1 MGIHEDGAHRV
12 SSESQSTDFDKHQPD
27 LADSTPNDAH
37 EYEPS
42 EPSVTIDVQEATI
55 EDSSDSLEVDEADHG
70 STRVLTVDT
79 GVRELPD
86 RPKSP
91 WTPSYSVTQ
100 QGPGISQSENDDVH
114 EKQEEIGEIPDSEST
129 PDDNES
135 FVKEVAAAET
145 EIPLEST
152 LQQHE
157 LDIRSKTPEISER
170 HTESITPKR
179 GKGGEITKL
188 SLDIERPKSPYPP
201 SYSVIQMGPDSA
213 EEDANIVEHESEL
226 DPTDPLVKNL
236 SEKLSAASLRALAGE
251 ELEDSVDGTGSEA
264 ASDVP
269 EVPMT
274 PRSDLGIYTPGFDSR
289 SEVSFAS
296 REPIAPSSPRL
307 DPDEPLFPESAMS
320 TPVGKAPTRVETT
333 EPGLPAD
340 AVESITPLPAPLV
353 PVQTPAIHALEV
365 EKEIEAIVAEEPGNE
380 TLQTIVSPSVHLL
393 MAYLHV
399 CLNHAYY
406 PFRSMNMKASWA
418 MTTNRSLL
426 IQ

>member
-27 LADSTPNDAH
+27 LADSTPNGAH

-55 EDSSDSLEVDEADHG
+55 EDSSDSLEVDEADITHG

-79 GVRELPD
+79 GVQELPD

-157 LDIRSKTPEISER
+157 LDIRSKTPEFSER

-320 TPVGKAPTRVETT
+320 TPVGKAPARVETI

-353 PVQTPAIHALEV
+353 PVQTPAIPALEV

-380 TLQTIVSPSVHLL
+380 TLQTIVSPSVRLFARVSQSCVL
-393 MAYLHV
+393 PV
-399 CLNHAYY
+399 
-406 PFRSMNMKASWA
+406 
-418 MTTNRSLL
+418 
-426 IQ
+426 